1 MAKLNRV
8 EAFKTYFNT
17 DKNKA
22 FSYLYD
28 LLNDMIENIYPGMQ
42 ENEDIVQ
49 NVAMFFLKDME
60 TKSEKYIRSIAR
72 EYIINGVD
80 FLDYVHLQDYKLVP
94 DKNNCI
100 DKFEEDYDLQSALS
114 KMNPK
119 YADILVMRYGLYDD
133 ECTLQEIGN
142 KYHISRERV
151 RQLEGKALK
160 QIKDLM

>member
-28 LLNDMIENIYPGMQ
+28 LLNDVIENIYPGMQ

-60 TKSEKYIRSIAR
+60 PQSERLVKSY
-72 EYIINGVD
+72 
-80 FLDYVHLQDYKLVP
+80 
-94 DKNNCI
+94 
-100 DKFEEDYDLQSALS
+100 
-114 KMNPK
+114 
-119 YADILVMRYGLYDD
+119 
-133 ECTLQEIGN
+133 
-142 KYHISRERV
+142 
-151 RQLEGKALK
+151 
-160 QIKDLM
+160 